1 VGVIVVLIVI
11 RMWDEPDFGPDFL
24 MSSSTP
30 TKIVFVANKHL
41 DAAEQ
46 IVDHVRVISAQAI
59 VNANLISRSR
69 SKVILQVRSRIAN
82 VVLVGME
89 KEAAVSKLTLT

>member
-11 RMWDEPDFGPDFL
+11 RMWDEPEFEPDFL

-30 TKIVFVANKHL
+30 RKIVLVANWHP

-46 IVDHVRVISAQAI
+46 IVDHVRVISAQVIA
-59 VNANLISRSR
+59 NANLISK

-82 VVLVGME
+82 AVLVGME

>member
-1 VGVIVVLIVI
+1 MGVIVVLIVI
-11 RMWDEPDFGPDFL
+11 RMWDEPDFL

-30 TKIVFVANKHL
+30 TKIVLVANWHP

-46 IVDHVRVISAQAI
+46 IVDHVRAISAQAI
-59 VNANLISRSR
+59 VNANLISRS
-69 SKVILQVRSRIAN
+69 KVILQVRSRIAN
-82 VVLVGME
+82 AVLVGME